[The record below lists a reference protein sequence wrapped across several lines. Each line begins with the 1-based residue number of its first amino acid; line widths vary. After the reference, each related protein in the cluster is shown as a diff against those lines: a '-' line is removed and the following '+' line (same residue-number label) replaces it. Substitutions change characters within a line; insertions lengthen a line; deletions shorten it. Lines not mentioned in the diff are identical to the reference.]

1 MCSHLS
7 DLPRVSLDDFSSY
20 SWGARGLSGPV
31 PAPGKGRVACA
42 QRCKADG
49 VRTTDLS
56 PSPDRGASM
65 TTNPPVDKTESDR
78 HRRSRVARAGHWV
91 LPVKLPP
98 PKNPALLEH
107 AEHRAENAQNRIA
120 DRITTFAGSMA
131 FVYIHI
137 IWFGCWIGFGVEKY
151 PFGLLTMI
159 VSLEAIFLSTFVM
172 ISQNR
177 AEAKRQVL
185 ADEQWRTVREEDGQ
199 NKRLLT
205 LSGEQDHQNNELLG
219 VSNQILELTKEG
231 RSFAR
236 EAAGR
241 TGN

>member
-1 MCSHLS
+1 
-7 DLPRVSLDDFSSY
+7 V
-20 SWGARGLSGPV
+20 
-31 PAPGKGRVACA
+31 
-42 QRCKADG
+42 
-49 VRTTDLS
+49 
-56 PSPDRGASM
+56 
-65 TTNPPVDKTESDR
+65 TTNPSVKTSLNG
-78 HRRSRVARAGHWV
+78 HRRTRVARVGRSLA
-91 LPVKLPP
+91 PVKLPP
-98 PKNPALLEH
+98 PQNPALLEH
-107 AEHRAENAQNRIA
+107 AEHRAENAQNRLA

-185 ADEQWRTVREEDGQ
+185 ADEQWRTVREEDDQ
-199 NKRLLT
+199 NKRLLK
-205 LSGEQDHQNNELLG
+205 LSSEQDHQNKELLDL
-219 VSNQILELTKEG
+219 SHQILGLTREV
-231 RSFAR
+231 RSFAQ

-241 TGN
+241 TRG